1 MSHFSINLFNH
12 NGLGQQSLQDIF
24 TIFGHQLETLGH
36 TVEWRNDAFYME
48 PDKINILFEGFH
60 PLHTPDLMEAK
71 REGARFVVVAT
82 EEPTPKG
89 FNHGL
94 WPEMVTRY
102 ENFPAVA
109 HFAEAIWYLVPGCGD
124 WYGQFAP
131 SALLELGYSPLSMRH
146 HYSELYY
153 DFGFYG
159 SVTERRFK
167 MLKRLASIN
176 INGEKAKVRIISRV
190 DAGQRDSEMS
200 NCKVLLQLRAYDEMG
215 LLSNSRCCTAMHL
228 GRPVLA
234 EEHANPG
241 TWASIIG
248 FQKPEHLEFAAVSMA
263 SNWRATYADQFRK
276 YAALLSPRRCLTP
289 ALDLIGRAP

>member
-1 MSHFSINLFNH
+1 MRFSINLFNH
-12 NGLGQQSLQDIF
+12 SQLGRQSLQDIF
-24 TIFGHQLETLGH
+24 TIFGHQLESLGH
-36 TVEWRNDAFYME
+36 TVAWRNDAFYVE
-48 PDKINILFEGFH
+48 RDTINVLFEGFH
-60 PLHTPDLMEAK
+60 PLHTPDLAEAK
-71 REGARFVVVAT
+71 AEGARFLVIAT

-102 ENFPAVA
+102 ENFPAVRE
-109 HFAEAIWYLVPGCGD
+109 FAEAIWYLVPGCGE
-124 WYGQFAP
+124 WYGQFGVPA
-131 SALLELGYSPLSMRH
+131 ALLELGYSPLSMRR

-153 DFGFYG
+153 DFGFFG

-167 MLKRLASIN
+167 KLKELASIN

-200 NCKVLLQLRAYDEMG
+200 NCKVIVQLRAYKEMG

-228 GRPVLA
+228 GRPILA

-241 TWASIIG
+241 AWADIIE
-248 FQKPEHLEFAAVSMA
+248 FSKPGLIEFTAARMA
-263 SNWRATYADQFRK
+263 SDWQGEYAKQFGAYAT
-276 YAALLSPRRCLTP
+276 LLSPERCLGR
-289 ALDLIGRAP
+289 ALDVLA